1 MNWLDIV
8 VILVI
13 AGMTLAAYSSGLIRE
28 VITLVAV
35 IAGIIIAGALYERL
49 AQDVLVF
56 IDDED
61 AAEAI
66 AFLSLFGGVYLM
78 GQIGAYVLKTGA
90 AVLMLGPLDH
100 VGGAVFGF
108 IKGVFVVEM
117 LIIILRVLFRSD
129 MDKTVDDSVVA
140 RRLVDEFDFLTIIL
154 PTNIDDRIEQF
165 LNPGRTTA
173 RRDRSGPVKS
183 AQDWRVSYA
192 SASIEIRW

>member
-13 AGMTLAAYSSGLIRE
+13 ASITIAAYSSGFIRE

-35 IAGIIIAGALYERL
+35 VAGIVIAGALYERL

-90 AVLMLGPLDH
+90 SLLMLGPLDH
-100 VGGAVFGF
+100 LGGAAFGF

-117 LIIILRVLFRSD
+117 LIIIFAAYPSLD
-129 MDKTVDDSVVA
+129 MDSAVDNSVVA
-140 RRLVDEFDFLTIIL
+140 RRLVDDFDFLQIIL
-154 PTNIDDRIEQF
+154 PTNIDDRIENF
-165 LNPGRTTA
+165 LTA
-173 RRDRSGPVKS
+173 PEETRAIDGP
-183 AQDWRVSYA
+183 AGP
-192 SASIEIRW
+192 

>member
-13 AGMTLAAYSSGLIRE
+13 AGITLAAYSSGLIRE

-35 IAGIIIAGALYERL
+35 VAGIIIAGALYERL

-90 AVLMLGPLDH
+90 ALLMLGPLDH
-100 VGGAVFGF
+100 LGGAVFGF
-108 IKGVFVVEM
+108 VKGVFVVEM
-117 LIIILRVLFRSD
+117 LIIILAAYPSLD
-129 MDKTVDDSVVA
+129 MDTTVDNSVVA
-140 RRLVDEFDFLTIIL
+140 RRLVDDFDFLKHIL
-154 PTNIDDRIEQF
+154 PSNIDTRIENF
-165 LNPGRTTA
+165 LNPTDQTPAEGT
-173 RRDRSGPVKS
+173 S
-183 AQDWRVSYA
+183 
-192 SASIEIRW
+192 

>member
-8 VILVI
+8 VILVVV
-13 AGMTLAAYSSGLIRE
+13 GMTLAAYSSGLIRE

-90 AVLMLGPLDH
+90 ALLMLGPLDH
-100 VGGAVFGF
+100 LGGAVFGF
-108 IKGVFVVEM
+108 IKSVFVVEM
-117 LIIILRVLFRSD
+117 LIIILAAYPSLD
-129 MDKTVDDSVVA
+129 MDKTVDNSVVA
-140 RRLVDEFDFLTIIL
+140 RRLVEDFDFLTIIL
-154 PTNIDDRIEQF
+154 PTNIDDRIELFRHPEQ
-165 LNPGRTTA
+165 PAPAT
-173 RRDRSGPVKS
+173 
-183 AQDWRVSYA
+183 
-192 SASIEIRW
+192 E

>member
-13 AGMTLAAYSSGLIRE
+13 VSMTLAAYSSGLIRE
-28 VITLVAV
+28 VITLIAV

-78 GQIGAYVLKTGA
+78 GQIGAYLLKTGA
-90 AVLMLGPLDH
+90 ALLMLGPLDH
-100 VGGAVFGF
+100 LGGAAFGF

-117 LIIILRVLFRSD
+117 LIIILAAYPSLD
-129 MDKTVDDSVVA
+129 MDRTVDNSTVA

-154 PTNIDDRIEQF
+154 PTNIDDRIDNF
-165 LNPGRTTA
+165 LNPEEPPPDGT
-173 RRDRSGPVKS
+173 
-183 AQDWRVSYA
+183 
-192 SASIEIRW
+192 IEEPA

>member
-117 LIIILRVLFRSD
+117 LIIILAAYPSLD

>member
-117 LIIILRVLFRSD
+117 LIIILAAYPSLD

-165 LNPGRTTA
+165 LNPEEPPPEETA
-173 RRDRSGPVKS
+173 
-183 AQDWRVSYA
+183 
-192 SASIEIRW
+192 

>member
-13 AGMTLAAYSSGLIRE
+13 ASMTLAAYSSGLIRE

-35 IAGIIIAGALYERL
+35 VAGIIIAGALYQRL

-66 AFLSLFGGVYLM
+66 AFLALFGGVYLM

-90 AVLMLGPLDH
+90 SLLMLGPLDH
-100 VGGAVFGF
+100 LGGAAFGF

-117 LIIILRVLFRSD
+117 LIIILAAYPSLN
-129 MDKTVDDSVVA
+129 MDSAVDDSTVA
-140 RRLVDEFDFLTIIL
+140 RRLVDDFDFLKHIL
-154 PTNIDDRIEQF
+154 PGNIDTRIEHF
-165 LNPGRTTA
+165 LNPEEGL
-173 RRDRSGPVKS
+173 
-183 AQDWRVSYA
+183 
-192 SASIEIRW
+192 